1 MSGVS
6 QLLKYLVRQLDHLA
20 GIRSGESGRVYKK
33 HASNALEVTVHVL
46 SQMYSSVEQHRNA
59 ADMAIKGSVE
69 LLKYIVRLM
78 ARHAPDDDE
87 EIQALHSR
95 LRGFLSMVESTFDEG
110 MLEARMRHCL

>member
-1 MSGVS
+1 MSGIS

-59 ADMAIKGSVE
+59 ADMAVKSSVE
-69 LLKYIVRLM
+69 LLKYIVRIM
-78 ARHAPDDDE
+78 ARHAPDDDDE
-87 EIQALHSR
+87 EVQALHSR
-95 LRGFLSMVESTFDEG
+95 LRGFLSMVESTLDEI
-110 MLEARMRHCL
+110 ML